1 MPETPDIDGDLTEF
15 ERLKEGVRRD
25 QNHWKEWRQEARED
39 FDFVAGC
46 QWSEEDRS
54 MLKLQ
59 NRPIITFNRVDPV
72 VDSVTG
78 LEINNR
84 QEVRYFPRHVG
95 DAGVDEMLT
104 GAAKWC
110 RDECNAED
118 EESDAFRDQIICGIG
133 YTETRL
139 DYDEDP
145 DGKLMIERVD
155 PMEMV
160 PDCAA
165 KKKNFAD
172 GRRITRIRDLPMS
185 VCHEMF
191 PDADESDLHA
201 SWAMDT
207 GADASSPHDAIQAV
221 YYTEDQTDLIDKNRV
236 LCRIVEVQ
244 WWEHED
250 VMRIIDPMTKAEQVL
265 TMQEHS
271 KLQERLH
278 MMTEGMGLADFP
290 PFPSVKQKRKKY
302 YKAWIGNKVLEKK
315 DGPKEGGFTLKAMT
329 GKRDRNKGIFYG
341 LVRAMI
347 DPQKW
352 ANKWLSQVM
361 NIVNT
366 NAKGGII
373 AEEGAFSNPQEA
385 IDQWADPAAVTLVKN
400 GAISGQKIIPKPQ
413 TPWPTGLENMMQFA
427 IQSIRDAS
435 GINLEMIG
443 QADRDQ
449 PGILEHQRKQ
459 AAMTILAGMFDS
471 KRRYCKEQGKLL
483 LYYITDYLSDGRLVK
498 IAGPQ
503 SAKYVPLVRQS
514 DTVKYDVIVDDTPNS
529 VNLKEQAW
537 AAIGGLMP
545 MLSKMPIPLDVWISV
560 LKYSPLPDSLV
571 ADITTA
577 LQKEAAQPKQPDP
590 KVQAAQM
597 ALQVQQM
604 ESQDA
609 QQRAQVDMAKVQ
621 AQLQQTQLDSQ
632 KIQSETM
639 KNKSASILDIAKA
652 DQIQHQGTLDHLSTI
667 VDAATK
673 IKQTQLAERQAQ
685 HQGALDHVSTVI
697 DAATK
702 VKQTQLAEKQLQQQG
717 ATNGA

>member
-1 MPETPDIDGDLTEF
+1 MPEAPDYEGDLTEF

-39 FDFVAGC
+39 YDFVAGC

-78 LEINNR
+78 LEVNNR
-84 QEVRYFPRHVG
+84 QEVRFFPRHIG

-104 GAAKWC
+104 GAAKWA

-133 YTETRL
+133 WTETRL

-155 PMEMV
+155 PMEMYA
-160 PDCAA
+160 DCAS

-172 GRRITRIRDLPMS
+172 ARRVTRIRDLPMS

-201 SWAMDT
+201 GWAMDT
-207 GADASSPHDAIQAV
+207 GADAHSPHDAIQAV

-250 VMRIIDPMTKAEQVL
+250 VVRIVSPLSKREEVL
-265 TMQEHS
+265 TTAEHA
-271 KLQERLH
+271 KFQERIS
-278 MMTEGMGLADFP
+278 MVTSAMGLDMP
-290 PFPSVKQKRKKY
+290 PFPSIKQRRKKY
-302 YKAWIGNKVLEKK
+302 YKAWLGNKILEKK

-366 NAKGGII
+366 NAKGGIM
-373 AEEGAFSNPQEA
+373 AEESAFSNPQEA
-385 IDQWADPAAVTLVKN
+385 IDNWADPAAVTLVKN
-400 GAISGQKIIPKPQ
+400 GAISGGKIQPKPQ
-413 TPWPTGLENMMQFA
+413 TPWPAGLENMMQFA

-449 PGILEHQRKQ
+449 PGVLEHQRKQ

-471 KRRYCKEQGKLL
+471 KRRYVKEQGRLL

-503 SAKYVPLVRQS
+503 SAKYVPLAKQA
-514 DTVKYDVIVDDTPNS
+514 DTIKYDVVVDDTPNS

-537 AAIGGLMP
+537 QAIGGLMP
-545 MLSKMPIPLDVWISV
+545 IFAKMPIPLDVWLSV
-560 LKYSPLPDSLV
+560 IKYSPLPDSLV

-577 LQKEAAQPKQPDP
+577 LQKQAAQPHPPDP

-597 ALQVQQM
+597 DLQIQQM

-609 QQRAQVDMAKVQ
+609 AMRAKVDMAKVQ
-621 AQLQQTQLDSQ
+621 AQLQQTNLEGQ

-639 KNKSASILDIAKA
+639 QNKSASILNIAKA
-652 DQIQHQGTLDHLSTI
+652 DQIQHQSTLDHISTI

-673 IKQTQLAERQAQ
+673 IKQTNLHQRQLEIERAN
-685 HQGALDHVSTVI
+685 HGA
-697 DAATK
+697 
-702 VKQTQLAEKQLQQQG
+702 
-717 ATNGA
+717 